1 MTDFQEKEA
10 IERARH
16 IIEICGGAGKVAE
29 IVGRAVSR
37 VHSWTYE
44 RTRHGTGG
52 MIPPRC
58 QQELLAHAREAGLP
72 LKPEHFF
79 PPEPDEAETAA

>member
-1 MTDFQEKEA
+1 MVEA
-10 IERARH
+10 ENIAVARRV
-16 IIEICGGAGKVAE
+16 IEIMGGPSKVAE
-29 IVGRAVSR
+29 ITKRSVTR
-37 VHSWTYE
+37 VRRWAYPKE
-44 RTRHGTGG
+44 RSGTGG
-52 MIPPRC
+52 MIPPEC